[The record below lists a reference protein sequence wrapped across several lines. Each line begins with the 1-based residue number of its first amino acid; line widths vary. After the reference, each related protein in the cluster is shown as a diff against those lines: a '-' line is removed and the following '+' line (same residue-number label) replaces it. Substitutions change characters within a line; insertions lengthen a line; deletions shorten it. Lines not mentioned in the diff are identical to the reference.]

1 MIGDLSFKVPMPPFR
16 PRHPPPWW
24 PENEPWPPQGP
35 PGPHLWRQ
43 MRGRFFWRVGGFV
56 AFAFVL
62 TVGGCT
68 LAFWL
73 AASALGLIHP
83 PQGATIFLRAAA
95 LLAFLIGML
104 GIAFTLRAFRRATV
118 WLAGLMEAAG
128 RIEAGDYAVRVAE
141 RGPREVRALVRAFNS
156 MSARLQKTDEQRRH
170 LLADVTHELRTPLAV
185 IQGNLEG
192 IVDGVYPADEVH
204 LAPIL
209 DETRVMARLIDD
221 LRTLA
226 LAESGALQ
234 LHREPTDLG
243 VVATEAAAA
252 FRTQADAAGV
262 EVSVTMPDDLP
273 LLEVDPVRIREVLT
287 NLIANALRYTPRGG
301 TIEVAGEADDQR
313 LSLMVSD
320 TGSGIAPE
328 ALPHI
333 FDRFYKSDQSR
344 GSGLGLTIAKNL
356 VAAHGGEIGVRSELG
371 KGTTIRF
378 TLPLNGLR

>member
-1 MIGDLSFKVPMPPFR
+1 
-16 PRHPPPWW
+16 
-24 PENEPWPPQGP
+24 
-35 PGPHLWRQ
+35 

-83 PQGATIFLRAAA
+83 PQGATLFLRAAA
-95 LLAFLIGML
+95 LLAFLIGVF
-104 GIAFTLRAFRRATV
+104 GIAFTLRAFRRATL
-118 WLAGLMEAAG
+118 WLDGLMEAAG

-156 MSARLQKTDEQRRH
+156 MSARLKKTDEQRRH

-243 VVATEAAAA
+243 ALAAEAMTA
-252 FRTQADAAGV
+252 FRAQADAAGV
-262 EVSVTMPDDLP
+262 EVGATMPDDLP

-301 TIEVAGEADDQR
+301 TIEVAGEADGQR
-313 LSLMVSD
+313 LTLTVSD
-320 TGSGIAPE
+320 TGTGIAPE

-356 VAAHGGEIGVRSELG
+356 VAAHGGEITAQSAPGR
-371 KGTTIRF
+371 GTTIRF
-378 TLPLNGLR
+378 TLPLNT